1 MSQSSALYSSE
12 KRYVQTPR
20 AQTAVGQANLRKH
33 YGKVNFKK
41 KGEDSERRGGDQ
53 EKGLETETQALSLNS
68 K

>member
-1 MSQSSALYSSE
+1 MDSGS
-12 KRYVQTPR
+12 
-20 AQTAVGQANLRKH
+20 LRN